1 MILVTGC
8 TGFIGKHLLENLI
21 KKYGCDNVLALSSKR
36 IECCN
41 YLLHD
46 NYCFHENYFIENGY
60 SSIDTIVHAGAFI
73 PKNGSEANQVE
84 KSNSNIL
91 NTYKLI
97 NSHLPNLK
105 KVLFFSTVDIYGS
118 SDFITEST
126 FESPVSLYGSS
137 KLYCEKMLNSW
148 AEINKKEIQI
158 LRIGHV
164 YGPGEEAYLKI
175 IPETFRKILN
185 NESVTI
191 YGTGEDLRS
200 FIYIDDVIKSALNA
214 LELKEDIGVVN
225 VVGNQEISIKDLVL
239 KIIDMTNHD
248 VKVEYAGTTALPRH
262 LKFDNSKLVKYLLK
276 EETQLELG
284 LKNEYEYFK
293 KLNT

>member
-21 KKYGCDNVLALSSKR
+21 KKYGCDNVVALSSKP
-36 IECCN
+36 IEGCN

-46 NYCFHENYFIENGY
+46 NYFFNDNYFIDNGY
-60 SSIDTIVHAGAFI
+60 SRIETIVHAGAFT

-84 KSNSNIL
+84 KSNSNIF

-105 KVLFFSTVDIYGS
+105 KVLFFSTLDIYGS
-118 SDFITEST
+118 SDLITENT
-126 FESPVSLYGSS
+126 IESPVSLYGSS

-248 VKVEYAGTTALPRH
+248 VKVEYASTTAVPRN

-276 EETQLELG
+276 EETPLEQG

-293 KLNT
+293 KLNA